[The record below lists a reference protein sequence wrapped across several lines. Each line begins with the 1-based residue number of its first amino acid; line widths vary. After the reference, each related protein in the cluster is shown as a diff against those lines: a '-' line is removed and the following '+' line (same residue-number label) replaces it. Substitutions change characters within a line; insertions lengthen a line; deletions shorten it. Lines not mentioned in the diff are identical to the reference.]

1 MFRKLEGLAEYLDGM
16 GWWEEAGAV
25 GSLWDFSEGKT
36 SRGEFLLLQ
45 KTAKDS
51 DEVYLELIR
60 QIIYLF
66 NYHSMEI
73 ESGPE
78 RKIYRIDLRD
88 LKFYDYMVLD
98 PKALG
103 NYLDLWIYHPRAD
116 DRPEKY
122 KKFYA
127 LYDSPFSGANP
138 SISFFPDE
146 KQWEAF
152 GRDGNFLQNLIRASD
167 GILKHE
173 ITHFLNNTRFLSP
186 RNMAA
191 ISKYEKQNTGDGSF
205 GYVNST
211 EEVQAR
217 IIPII
222 SFILD
227 GILEDKSKN
236 LYDLYHEKWLPIY
249 KNKNGTKRE
258 IFLATIL
265 YYVVNNDINSF
276 INHIFKQS
284 STLYLGNI
292 NLSEKTKRRYLK
304 RLYDLFI
311 FIKDKF
317 QNTETIS

>member
-1 MFRKLEGLAEYLDGM
+1 MFRNLKKLAEYLDDM
-16 GWWEEAGAV
+16 GWKEEAEAV
-25 GSLWDFSEGKT
+25 GCLGDFSEGKI

-66 NYHSMEI
+66 KYHSMEI
-73 ESGPE
+73 ESGLE

-88 LKFYDYMVLD
+88 LNFYDYMVLY
-98 PKALG
+98 PNALG
-103 NYLDLWIYHPRAD
+103 DYLDLWIYHPRAD
-116 DRPEKY
+116 DRPEEY
-122 KKFYA
+122 KKFYG
-127 LYDSPFSGANP
+127 LYSPPFSGANP
-138 SISFFPDE
+138 RILFFPNE
-146 KQWEAF
+146 EQWESF
-152 GRDGNFLQNLIRASD
+152 GRDGNFLQSFIRASE
-167 GILKHE
+167 GVLKHE
-173 ITHFLNNTRFLSP
+173 ITHFLNNTRFVSP
-186 RNMAA
+186 KNIEA

-211 EEVQAR
+211 EEIQAR

-227 GILEDKSKN
+227 GIFHDKSKN

-284 STLYLGNI
+284 STLYLDDP
-292 NLSEKTKRRYLK
+292 NLLEKTKRRYLK